1 MDRRMD
7 RERRMDRQAIDDSI
21 YSASIASRG
30 KKHANEPEWSP
41 RDIVNYKQ
49 GTNDLYQIICYS

>member
-1 MDRRMD
+1 MD